1 MKTQLTEDTYKSY
14 IVLNAKPQLMEFYIN
29 KAGFKGCPNFLKLW
43 EFEGC
48 HLLSFTVL
56 DQDQNIVPQSGK
68 TTIMIWRGLIL
79 T

>member
-1 MKTQLTEDTYKSY
+1 METQRTEDTYKSY

-29 KAGFKGCPNFLKLW
+29 KAGFKGCPNFLKPW

-68 TTIMIWRGLIL
+68 IAIMIWRGLIL
-79 T
+79 I